1 MIMKKPANDDRRRR
15 RSSDLGEAL
24 RYQLDACRE
33 DAALQAVLVSDDM
46 GLCVAASGAGSGED
60 ELAAHLPQT
69 ARQGLRALPSLFA
82 PGLEREV
89 EVKRFAVGRSVLIA
103 CAVGGGAK
111 TRAEV
116 LARTEAGFRRILATT

>member
-1 MIMKKPANDDRRRR
+1 MKKAANDDRRRR

-33 DAALQAVLVSDDM
+33 DSALQAVLVSDDM
-46 GLCVAASGAGSGED
+46 GLCVASSGAGQGED
-60 ELAAHLPQT
+60 GLAAHLPQT
-69 ARQGLRALPSLFA
+69 ARQGLRALP
-82 PGLEREV
+82 PGLAREV
-89 EVKRFAVGRSVLIA
+89 EVKRFAVGRAVLIA